1 MAAELIVPAIEVL
14 GEFMDAEENKW
25 WIRPLKALIYI
36 GVFISIRVYLAV
48 GPKPHDTVTK
58 PHADRDPHQLNTGVS
73 SNRTNRA
80 VQGKTPPHAILN
92 QHQPCIGAS
101 NSICKFLLDS

>member
-1 MAAELIVPAIEVL
+1 MAFFSL
-14 GEFMDAEENKW
+14 GFLGCSPFKLF
-25 WIRPLKALIYI
+25 IHI

-92 QHQPCIGAS
+92 PHQPYIGAS